1 MNAITVLPAG
11 PQDLNT
17 LQRISRETFYETFAA
32 SNTESDM
39 QKYLEENLGTERLGA
54 ELQHPDSL
62 FYIAWDGA
70 EPVGYLKLNL
80 TTAQTELQDPNAV
93 EIERIYVKAS
103 CQGRKIGQ
111 LLYEYAVEV
120 ARERHKNYIW
130 LAVWEEN
137 HKAIGFYNKQGF
149 VAFDKHIFKLGD
161 DEQTDIMMKKLL

>member
-1 MNAITVLPAG
+1 MSSISIQPVR
-11 PQDLNT
+11 QEDLHT
-17 LQRISRETFYETFAA
+17 LQSISRETFYETFAA
-32 SNTESDM
+32 SNTEADM

-70 EPVGYLKLNL
+70 EPIGYLKLNL

-93 EIERIYVKAS
+93 EIERIYVTS
-103 CQGRKIGQ
+103 GYQGQKIGQ
-111 LLYEYAVEV
+111 LLYEFAVSV
-120 ARERHKNYIW
+120 ARERHKAYIW

-137 HKAIGFYNKQGF
+137 HKAIGFYTRQGF

-161 DEQTDIMMKKLL
+161 DEQKDIMMKKLL